1 MRWKR
6 KTKKE
11 GGQGRGEAKTWVKR
25 GGGGMGGPANGYT
38 LFNLTNYAQMS
49 PTLA

>member
-1 MRWKR
+1 MEAKN
-6 KTKKE
+6 KE
-11 GGQGRGEAKTWVKR
+11 GRGQGRGEVKTWVKR
-25 GGGGMGGPANGYT
+25 GGGGMGGSANGYT